1 MKPQATPYYIVFI
14 NQSNKKH
21 KQRMKN
27 YIKVRVK
34 QYFELKKQIN
44 LLKTSDLFDAE
55 WYLNNYGDKFD
66 HVKLS
71 PEHHYLSLGYK
82 LSFDPSAEFSTH
94 LYLDKYPDVR
104 ESGINPLVHY
114 LTHGFKENRKLFS
127 TRSFAKHIGSLR
139 PRVSLEQQEKLSALI
154 HLFGAFQASWYSST
168 YFNSSLDEEECL
180 AHFLKDGY
188 RNGFDPTPAF
198 SCARYCAKYPDILD
212 SNVNPYVHYLENG
225 RFEGRELENSKDYD
239 SSDLESLLNS
249 LELSEKLS
257 NLNLVLKE
265 NEWFNEEWFADRYQ
279 LTHLSSNHLRK
290 FYLIFGETLNIDPH
304 PLFSTELN
312 RKSFAKLLNGL
323 VHPIEL
329 LIYGKIEQSQL
340 QISKIAS
347 PDDIERTFTQ
357 FIPDNETVKKAN
369 AIEKS
374 KWFNRTWYRDTY
386 GLASLSPK
394 NLALHFCTVG
404 VIKEYDPCPSFSAS
418 YYLNLHSDVRNVESN
433 ALYHYITVGRREG
446 REVSY
451 SRYSKRMLGDE
462 NLLFEDSYA
471 QECKRKTINIL
482 NADNKNCFSE
492 PMGEARELD
501 LNDYNKLLA
510 NYCET
515 NIPFVSMYIRDLL
528 LINSATVRLYFS
540 EAMLGKNQK
549 IGVNV
554 YFISSDKSRVVSFRQ
569 SAFDCLYTDLDLPNQ
584 FGSMILEISVE
595 NKSYTLPVPYVSLL
609 RGGVHFHEL
618 CFNYSL
624 ANYLEVVAHYGHLL
638 HQQIVDVYTPCVTE
652 LLVSLENFDMNDVL
666 FDKQYMQFV
675 RSFGISYAYSKNK
688 VFSETEEVIYQDLSI
703 ISESKNANK
712 YKLNI
717 KGLLGAR
724 LTIKGMISLA
734 LGRKVDENSFIY
746 VSDEE
751 SSNTSFFSLS
761 KSKEKN
767 LLDIN
772 PVFIV
777 GPSQFSNS
785 LCQNVAPTLEVFN
798 EHHQNISNLAVIFFI
813 DDSTSI
819 ENLKEIL
826 AELNFDYHLYLMIVD
841 SNNKLLISAFSG
853 LKARISLINC
863 NQDDLENLQGT
874 LQKVEE
880 EVSLIIVDEISP
892 IPRTCLHYMISFM
905 QENSRFV
912 IPQENL
918 IQKKGKD
925 FISQHGHSAIIRD
938 IRSHKHYFLSVCSD
952 DDVIFVDAASTKV
965 GFLNNRLLE
974 SSELAVLK
982 YDKEERR
989 MIYEAEKHKV
999 ELLPR
1004 VSVNIMSQ
1012 TIQTNVNTSDQC
1024 QVRLN

>member
-1 MKPQATPYYIVFI
+1 MFN
-14 NQSNKKH
+14 NQSNKKYE
-21 KQRMKN
+21 QRMKN
-27 YIKVRVK
+27 FIKLRVK
-34 QYFELKKQIN
+34 QYFELKKHIS

-114 LTHGFKENRKLFS
+114 LTHGVKENRKLFS
-127 TRSFAKHIGSLR
+127 TRSFAKHISSLS
-139 PRVSLEQQEKLSALI
+139 PRVSLEQQEKLSALV
-154 HLFGAFQASWYSST
+154 HSFGAFQASWYSST
-168 YFNSSLDEEECL
+168 YFDSSLDEEECL

-188 RNGFDPTPAF
+188 RKGFDPSPAF
-198 SCARYCAKYPDILD
+198 SCARYCAKYPDILG
-212 SNVNPYVHYLENG
+212 SNVNPYIHYLESG
-225 RFEGRELENSKDYD
+225 RFEGRELEKSKDYD
-239 SSDLESLLNS
+239 NSDLKSLLNS
-249 LELSEKLS
+249 LELTEKLS
-257 NLNLVLKE
+257 NLNLVLRDS
-265 NEWFNEEWFADRYQ
+265 EWFNTEWFADKYQ
-279 LTHLSSNHLRK
+279 LTHLSSSHLRK
-290 FYLIFGETLNIDPH
+290 FYLLFGETLSIDPH

-312 RKSFAKLLNGL
+312 RKSFAKLMNGL

-329 LIYGKIEQSQL
+329 LLYGKVEQSQL
-340 QISKIAS
+340 KISKIAS
-347 PDDIERTFTQ
+347 PDDIERMFTQ
-357 FIPDNETVKKAN
+357 FIPDNETIKKAN
-369 AIEKS
+369 AIQKS
-374 KWFNRTWYRDTY
+374 KWFNQNWYRDTY
-386 GLASLSPK
+386 GLNSLSPK
-394 NLALHFCTVG
+394 DLALHFCTVG
-404 VIKEYDPCPSFSAS
+404 VIKEYDPCPSFSTS

-462 NLLFEDSYA
+462 NLLFADSYI
-471 QECKRKTINIL
+471 QECRRKTTNVL
-482 NADNKNCFSE
+482 NADNENCSSE
-492 PMGEARELD
+492 PMRAARELD
-501 LNDYNKLLA
+501 LSGYNTLLA
-510 NYCET
+510 NYCEN
-515 NIPFVSMYIRDLL
+515 NISFVSMYISDVILV
-528 LINSATVRLYFS
+528 NSATVRFYLN
-540 EAMLGKNQK
+540 EAILGTNQEF
-549 IGVNV
+549 GVNV
-554 YFISSDKSRVVSFRQ
+554 YFISSDKSKVVSLRQ
-569 SAFDCLYTDLDLPNQ
+569 STFNCLYTDIDLPNQ
-584 FGSMILEISVE
+584 FGSMILEISVG
-595 NKSYTLPVPYVSLL
+595 NKSYTLPFPYVSLL

-618 CFNYSL
+618 CFNCSL
-624 ANYLEVVAHYGHLL
+624 ANYLEVVAHYGHTL
-638 HQQIVDVYTPCVTE
+638 HQQIVDVHTPCVTE

-688 VFSETEEVIYQDLSI
+688 VFSETEEAIYQDLSI
-703 ISESKNANK
+703 NSESKSANK
-712 YKLNI
+712 YKLNS

-734 LGRKVDENSFIY
+734 LGRKADESSFIY

-751 SSNTSFFSLS
+751 SSNTSVLSLS

-767 LLDIN
+767 LIDIN
-772 PVFIV
+772 PMFIV

-785 LCQNVAPTLEVFN
+785 LCQNVAPTLEVFD

-819 ENLKEIL
+819 EALKEIL

-841 SNNKLLISAFSG
+841 SNDKLLVSSFSDV
-853 LKARISLINC
+853 KARISLINC
-863 NQDDLENLQGT
+863 KQEDLENLHTT

-880 EVSLIIVDEISP
+880 EFSLIIVDEISP
-892 IPRTCLHYMISFM
+892 IPRACLHYMISFM

-918 IQKKGKD
+918 IHKKDKG

-938 IRSHKHYFLSVCSD
+938 IRSHNHYFLSVCSD

-965 GFLNNRLLE
+965 GLLNNRLLQSTDLE
-974 SSELAVLK
+974 VLK
-982 YDKEERR
+982 YDKDERR

-1012 TIQTNVNTSDQC
+1012 SIQVNVNNSDQC
-1024 QVRLN
+1024 QVRLS